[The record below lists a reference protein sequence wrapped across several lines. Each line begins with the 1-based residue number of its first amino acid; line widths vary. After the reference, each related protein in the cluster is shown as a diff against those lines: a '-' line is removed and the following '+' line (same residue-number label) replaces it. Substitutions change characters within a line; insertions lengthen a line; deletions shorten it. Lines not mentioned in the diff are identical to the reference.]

1 MIAKELLNPKS
12 IVICGVSSDVHKPGG
27 KALKNLLESPFKGQV
42 YAVNPKETEVQGVK
56 CYAKVDDLP
65 QVDCAIL
72 CIAAKFCTQTVD
84 VLAKEKGTKG
94 FIIISAGFSEENAE
108 GAAIEKHIVD
118 TINSVGGSLIGPNCT
133 GFLNTNYA
141 GCFDTPIPTLDP
153 KGVDFITGS
162 GATAVFIKE
171 YGMSN
176 GLKFNSVWAVGNS
189 AQLGIE
195 DVLEH
200 LDETFDPERS
210 SRVIMLYMEKIGDP
224 QRLLK
229 HSRSLINKGCHIAA
243 IKSGGS
249 VAGSRAASS
258 HTGALATN
266 DAAVDALF
274 RKAGI
279 VRCQNRQELTTV
291 CAVFMYPE
299 LKGNRCAVVT
309 HAGGPAVMLTDVLS
323 NGGMEVPSLKEH
335 PKAPELLSKLFA
347 GSSVG
352 NPIDF
357 LATGTAE
364 QLGYIL
370 DAVENDFDE
379 IDFSVVIFGSP
390 GLFSNKEVYD
400 LLDQKMRT
408 CKKPIFPVLP
418 SIINVKEEIEDFI
431 AKGNINFPEECV
443 LGNAIC
449 KIYNTPKPKTGIVE
463 SLPIDKLIIS
473 PANEPANEPDKDA
486 VAAVAESIR
495 QWGMLSPI
503 TVSPKDGNYRVVAGA
518 KRVRAAA
525 LAGMKEI
532 MAYIQ
537 EDAAVSDQPDIDVVR
552 IRKTVERCKDGY
564 MEIADYNE
572 LLDAA
577 GISRKK
583 SVEVSNKEDALA
595 FAKEVGCSKDVPL
608 VMKVVGPL
616 HKSDVGGVTL
626 GVKDLDTVARE
637 FDRLIVI
644 PETYAVEMYPML
656 DGTDVYIGAIRDP
669 KFGHQ
674 VFFGLGG
681 IFIEVLKDVESVL
694 VPTNKEEVLKK
705 LKNLKGYKI
714 LEGVR
719 GQEGVNLD
727 LYADQ
732 IVRVSAL
739 VQAAPEIAEMDL
751 NPLLGNPRYVTAVDA
766 RIRLEK

>member
-1 MIAKELLNPKS
+1 MIAKELLNPRS
-12 IVICGVSSDVHKPGG
+12 IVICGASSDVHKPGG

-72 CIAAKFCTQTVD
+72 CIAAKFCAQTVD

-141 GCFDTPIPTLDP
+141 GW
-153 KGVDFITGS
+153 
-162 GATAVFIKE
+162 FIKE

-200 LDETFDPERS
+200 LDETFDPEKS

-249 VAGSRAASS
+249 AAGSRAASS

-291 CAVFMYPE
+291 CAVFMHPE
-299 LKGNRCAVVT
+299 IKGKRCAVIT

-335 PKAPELLSKLFA
+335 PASPALLEKLFA

-364 QLGYIL
+364 QLGYII
-370 DAVENDFDE
+370 DAVENDYTD

-400 LLDQKMRT
+400 LLDEKMKT

-431 AKGNINFPEECV
+431 AKGRINFPEECV

-449 KIYNTPKPKTGIVE
+449 KVYHTPKPQPEHVE
-463 SLPIDKLIIS
+463 
-473 PANEPANEPDKDA
+473 
-486 VAAVAESIR
+486 
-495 QWGMLSPI
+495 
-503 TVSPKDGNYRVVAGA
+503 TPK
-518 KRVRAAA
+518 
-525 LAGMKEI
+525 
-532 MAYIQ
+532 
-537 EDAAVSDQPDIDVVR
+537 IDVAR

-583 SVEVSNKEDALA
+583 SVEVSKKEDALA

-626 GVKDLDTVARE
+626 GVKDLDTVAKE

-656 DGTDVYIGAIRDP
+656 DGIDVYIGAIRDA

-674 VFFGLGG
+674 IFFGLGG
-681 IFIEVLKDVESVL
+681 IFIEVLKDVQSALAPITAAEA
-694 VPTNKEEVLKK
+694 KEMLKQ
-705 LKNLKGYKI
+705 LKGYKI

-732 IVRVSAL
+732 VARVSAL

>member
-1 MIAKELLNPKS
+1 MIAKELLNPRS
-12 IVICGVSSDVHKPGG
+12 IVICGASSDIHKPGG
-27 KALKNLLESPFKGQV
+27 KSLKNLLESPFKGKI

-65 QVDCAIL
+65 EQVDCALL
-72 CIAAKFCTQTVD
+72 CIAAKFCAQTVD
-84 VLAKEKGTKG
+84 VLAKEKGCKG
-94 FIIISAGFSEENAE
+94 FIIISAGFSEESHE
-108 GAAIEKHIVD
+108 GAEIEKHIVD

-133 GFLNTNYA
+133 GFLNVNYA
-141 GCFDTPIPTLDP
+141 GCFDTPIPPLDP

-200 LDETFDPERS
+200 LDETFDPEKS
-210 SRVIMLYMEKIGDP
+210 SHVIMLYMEKIGDP
-224 QRLLK
+224 MRLLK

-249 VAGSRAASS
+249 AAGSRAASS

-279 VRCQNRQELTTV
+279 VRCHNRQELTTV
-291 CAVFMYPE
+291 CGVFMHPE
-299 LKGNRCAVVT
+299 IKGKRCAVIT

-323 NGGMEVPSLKEH
+323 NGGMEVPPLKDH
-335 PKAPELLSKLFA
+335 PASPALLAKLFG

-364 QLGYIL
+364 QLGYII
-370 DAVENDFDE
+370 DTVENEYDE

-400 LLDQKMRT
+400 LLDEKMKT

-418 SIINVKEEIEDFI
+418 SIINVKDEINDFI
-431 AKGNINFPEECV
+431 SKGRINFPEECV
-443 LGNAIC
+443 LGNALC
-449 KIYNTPKPKTGIVE
+449 KVYNTPKPQPEHVE
-463 SLPIDKLIIS
+463 LPK
-473 PANEPANEPDKDA
+473 
-486 VAAVAESIR
+486 
-495 QWGMLSPI
+495 
-503 TVSPKDGNYRVVAGA
+503 
-518 KRVRAAA
+518 
-525 LAGMKEI
+525 
-532 MAYIQ
+532 
-537 EDAAVSDQPDIDVVR
+537 IDVAR
-552 IRKTVERCKDGY
+552 IRKTIDRCKDGY
-564 MEIADYNE
+564 LEIADYNE

-583 SVEVSNKEDALA
+583 SVEVSKKEDALA
-595 FAKEVGCSKDVPL
+595 FAKEVGCSKNVPL

-626 GVKDLDTVARE
+626 GVKDLDTVAKE

-644 PETYAVEMYPML
+644 PDTYAVEMYPML
-656 DGTDVYIGAIRDP
+656 DGTDVYIGAIKDP

-674 VFFGLGG
+674 IFFGLGG
-681 IFIEVLKDVESVL
+681 IFIEVLKDVQSALAPITADEA
-694 VPTNKEEVLKK
+694 KEMLKQ
-705 LKNLKGYKI
+705 LKGYKI
-714 LEGVR
+714 LQGVR

-732 IVRVSAL
+732 VARVSAL

-766 RIRLEK
+766 RIRIEK

>member
-1 MIAKELLNPKS
+1 MINPKLLNPQS
-12 IVICGVSSDVHKPGG
+12 IVICGASSDIHKPGG
-27 KALKNLLESPFKGQV
+27 KALKNLLESAFQGQI

-72 CIAAKFCTQTVD
+72 CIAAKFCAQTVD
-84 VLAKEKGTKG
+84 VLTQQKGTKG

-118 TINSVGGSLIGPNCT
+118 AINAVGGSLIGPNCT
-133 GFLNTNYA
+133 GFLNTNYS
-141 GCFDTPIPTLDP
+141 GCFDTPIPKLDP

-200 LDETFDPERS
+200 LDETFDPEKS

-224 QRLLK
+224 MRLLK

-249 VAGSRAASS
+249 AAGSRAASS

-274 RKAGI
+274 QKAGI
-279 VRCQNRQELTTV
+279 VRCHNRQELTTV
-291 CAVFMYPE
+291 CGVFMHPE
-299 LKGNRCAVVT
+299 IKGKRCAVIT

-323 NGGMEVPSLKEH
+323 NGGMEVPPLKDH
-335 PKAPELLSKLFA
+335 PASPALLAKLFG

-364 QLGYIL
+364 QLGYII
-370 DAVENDFDE
+370 DTVENEYDE

-400 LLDQKMRT
+400 LLDEKMKT

-418 SIINVKEEIEDFI
+418 SIINVKDEINDFI
-431 AKGNINFPEECV
+431 AKGRINFPEECV
-443 LGNAIC
+443 LGNAIV
-449 KIYNTPKPKTGIVE
+449 KVYNTPKPQPEHVE
-463 SLPIDKLIIS
+463 LPQVD
-473 PANEPANEPDKDA
+473 
-486 VAAVAESIR
+486 VA
-495 QWGMLSPI
+495 
-503 TVSPKDGNYRVVAGA
+503 
-518 KRVRAAA
+518 
-525 LAGMKEI
+525 
-532 MAYIQ
+532 
-537 EDAAVSDQPDIDVVR
+537 R
-552 IRKTVERCKDGY
+552 IRATVDRCKDGY

-583 SVEVSNKEDALA
+583 SVEVSKKEDALA

-616 HKSDVGGVTL
+616 HKSDVGGVTV
-626 GVKDLDTVARE
+626 GVKDLDTVAKE

-674 VFFGLGG
+674 IFFGLGG
-681 IFIEVLKDVESVL
+681 IFIEVLKDVQSALAPITAAEA
-694 VPTNKEEVLKK
+694 KEMLTK
-705 LKNLKGYKI
+705 LRGYKI
-714 LEGVR
+714 LQGVR
-719 GQEGVNLD
+719 GQEPVNLD

-732 IVRVSAL
+732 IARVSAL

>member
-1 MIAKELLNPKS
+1 MINDKLISPKS
-12 IVICGVSSDVHKPGG
+12 IVVCGASSDIHKPGG
-27 KALKNLLESPFKGQV
+27 KALKNLLESAFKGEV
-42 YAVNPKETEVQGVK
+42 YAVNPKEDEVQGIK
-56 CYAKVDDLP
+56 CYKQVEDLP

-72 CIAAKFCTQTVD
+72 CIAAKFCAHTVD
-84 VLAKEKGTKG
+84 VLTQQKGTQG
-94 FIIISAGFSEENAE
+94 FIIVSAGFSEENEE

-118 TINSVGGSLIGPNCT
+118 AINAVGGSLIGPNCT
-133 GFLNTNYA
+133 GFLNTNYS
-141 GCFDTPIPTLDP
+141 GCFDTPIPKLDP

-200 LDETFDPERS
+200 LDETFDPEKS
-210 SRVIMLYMEKIGDP
+210 SHVIMLYMEKIGDP

-229 HSRSLINKGCHIAA
+229 HSRNLINKGCKIAA

-249 VAGSRAASS
+249 AAGSRAASS

-274 RKAGI
+274 QKAGI
-279 VRCQNRQELTTV
+279 VRCHNRQELTTV
-291 CAVFMYPE
+291 CAVFMHPE
-299 LKGNRCAVVT
+299 IKGNRCAVIT

-323 NGGMEVPSLKEH
+323 DGGIEVPPLKDH
-335 PKAPELLSKLFA
+335 PASPALLAKLFG

-364 QLGYIL
+364 QLGYII
-370 DAVENDFDE
+370 DTVENEYTD

-400 LLDQKMRT
+400 LLDEKMKT

-418 SIINVKEEIEDFI
+418 SIINVKQEIEDFI
-431 AKGNINFPEECV
+431 AKGRINFPEECV
-443 LGNAIC
+443 LGNALV
-449 KIYNTPKPKTGIVE
+449 KVWNTPKPQPEHVE
-463 SLPIDKLIIS
+463 LPQVD
-473 PANEPANEPDKDA
+473 
-486 VAAVAESIR
+486 VA
-495 QWGMLSPI
+495 
-503 TVSPKDGNYRVVAGA
+503 
-518 KRVRAAA
+518 
-525 LAGMKEI
+525 
-532 MAYIQ
+532 
-537 EDAAVSDQPDIDVVR
+537 R
-552 IRKTVERCKDGY
+552 IRKTIERCKSGY
-564 MEIADYNE
+564 LEIADYNE

-583 SVEVSNKEDALA
+583 SVEVSKKEDALA

-626 GVKDLDTVARE
+626 GVKDLDTVAKE

-656 DGTDVYIGAIRDP
+656 DGTDVYIGAIRDE

-674 VFFGLGG
+674 IFFGLGG
-681 IFIEVLKDVESVL
+681 IFIEVLKDVQSALAPITADEAKQML
-694 VPTNKEEVLKK
+694 TK
-705 LKNLKGYKI
+705 LRGYKI
-714 LEGVR
+714 LQGVR
-719 GQEGVNLD
+719 GQEPVNID
-727 LYADQ
+727 LYAEQ
-732 IVRVSAL
+732 VARVSAL
-739 VQAAPEIAEMDL
+739 VQAAPEIVEMDL

-766 RIRLEK
+766 RIRIEK

>member
-12 IVICGVSSDVHKPGG
+12 IVICGASSDIHKPGG
-27 KALKNLLESPFKGQV
+27 KSLKNLLESPFKGQI

-65 QVDCAIL
+65 QVDCALL
-72 CIAAKFCTQTVD
+72 CIAAKFCAQTVD
-84 VLAKEKGTKG
+84 VLAKEKGCKG
-94 FIIISAGFSEENAE
+94 FIIISAGFSEESHE
-108 GAAIEKHIVD
+108 GAEIEKHIVD

-133 GFLNTNYA
+133 GFLNVNYA
-141 GCFDTPIPTLDP
+141 GCFDTPIPPLNP

-176 GLKFNSVWAVGNS
+176 GLQFNSVWAVGNS

-200 LDETFDPERS
+200 LDETFDPEKS
-210 SRVIMLYMEKIGDP
+210 SHVIMLYMEKIGDP

-243 IKSGGS
+243 IKSGNS
-249 VAGSRAASS
+249 AAGSRAASS
-258 HTGALATN
+258 HTGALATS

-291 CAVFMYPE
+291 CAVFMHPE
-299 LKGNRCAVVT
+299 LKGKRCAVVT

-323 NGGMEVPSLKEH
+323 NGGMDIPSLKEH
-335 PKAPELLSKLFA
+335 PKAPELLSKLFG

-400 LLDQKMRT
+400 LLDEKMKT

-418 SIINVKEEIEDFI
+418 SIINVKDEINDFI
-431 AKGNINFPEECV
+431 AKGRINFPEECV

-449 KIYNTPKPKTGIVE
+449 KVYNTPKPQPEHVE
-463 SLPIDKLIIS
+463 LP
-473 PANEPANEPDKDA
+473 
-486 VAAVAESIR
+486 
-495 QWGMLSPI
+495 Q
-503 TVSPKDGNYRVVAGA
+503 
-518 KRVRAAA
+518 
-525 LAGMKEI
+525 
-532 MAYIQ
+532 
-537 EDAAVSDQPDIDVVR
+537 IDVAR
-552 IRKTVERCKDGY
+552 IRKTIDRCKSGY
-564 MEIADYNE
+564 LEIADYNE

-583 SVEVSNKEDALA
+583 SVEVSKKEDALA

-626 GVKDLDTVARE
+626 GVKDLDTVAKE

-656 DGTDVYIGAIRDP
+656 DGLDVYIGAIKDA

-674 VFFGLGG
+674 IFFGLGG
-681 IFIEVLKDVESVL
+681 IFIEVLKDVQSALAPITADEA
-694 VPTNKEEVLKK
+694 KEMLKQ
-705 LKNLKGYKI
+705 LKGYKI
-714 LEGVR
+714 LQGVR
-719 GQEGVNLD
+719 GQEGVNID

-732 IVRVSAL
+732 VARVSAL

-766 RIRLEK
+766 RIRIEK

>member
-12 IVICGVSSDVHKPGG
+12 IVICGASSDVHKPGG
-27 KALKNLLESPFKGQV
+27 KSLKNLLESPFKGQV

-56 CYAKVDDLP
+56 CYAKVEDLP

-72 CIAAKFCTQTVD
+72 CIAAKFCAHTVD
-84 VLAKEKGTKG
+84 VLAKEKGCKG
-94 FIIISAGFSEENAE
+94 FIIVSAGFSEENAE

-133 GFLNTNYA
+133 GFLNVNYA
-141 GCFDTPIPTLDP
+141 GCFDTPIPPLDP

-200 LDETFDPERS
+200 LDETFDPEKS

-249 VAGSRAASS
+249 AAGSRAASS

-291 CAVFMYPE
+291 CAVFMHPE
-299 LKGNRCAVVT
+299 LKGKRCAVVT

-443 LGNAIC
+443 LGNALC
-449 KIYNTPKPKTGIVE
+449 KVYHTPKPQPENVE
-463 SLPIDKLIIS
+463 VP
-473 PANEPANEPDKDA
+473 
-486 VAAVAESIR
+486 
-495 QWGMLSPI
+495 Q
-503 TVSPKDGNYRVVAGA
+503 
-518 KRVRAAA
+518 
-525 LAGMKEI
+525 
-532 MAYIQ
+532 
-537 EDAAVSDQPDIDVVR
+537 IDVAR

-583 SVEVSNKEDALA
+583 SVEVSKKEDALA

-626 GVKDLDTVARE
+626 GVKDLDTVAKE

-674 VFFGLGG
+674 IFFGLGG
-681 IFIEVLKDVESVL
+681 IFIEVLKDVQSALAPITAAEA
-694 VPTNKEEVLKK
+694 KEMLKQ
-705 LKNLKGYKI
+705 LKGYKI
-714 LEGVR
+714 LQGVR

-727 LYADQ
+727 LYAEQ
-732 IVRVSAL
+732 VARVSAL

>member
-12 IVICGVSSDVHKPGG
+12 IVVCGASSDIHKPGG
-27 KALKNLLESPFKGQV
+27 KALKNLLESPFKGPV

-56 CYAKVDDLP
+56 CYASVNELP
-65 QVDCAIL
+65 NVDCAIL
-72 CIAAKFCTQTVD
+72 CIAAKFCAQTVD
-84 VLAKEKGTKG
+84 VLAKEKGCKG
-94 FIIISAGFSEENAE
+94 FIIISAGFSEENHE
-108 GAAIEKHIVD
+108 GALIEKHIVD

-133 GFLNTNYA
+133 GFLNVNYA

-153 KGVDFITGS
+153 HGVDFITGS

-171 YGMSN
+171 YGISN

-200 LDETFDPERS
+200 LDETFDPEKS

-249 VAGSRAASS
+249 AAGSRAASS

-266 DAAVDALF
+266 DAVVDALF
-274 RKAGI
+274 KKAGI

-291 CAVFMYPE
+291 CGVFMHPE
-299 LKGNRCAVVT
+299 IKGKRCAVIT

-335 PKAPELLSKLFA
+335 PASPALLEKLFA

-364 QLGYIL
+364 QLGYII
-370 DAVENDFDE
+370 DTVENEYTD

-400 LLDQKMRT
+400 LLDQKMKT

-418 SIINVKEEIEDFI
+418 SIINVKDEINDFI
-431 AKGNINFPEECV
+431 AKGRINFPEECV

-449 KIYNTPKPKTGIVE
+449 KVYNTPKPQPENVE
-463 SLPIDKLIIS
+463 MPKIDT
-473 PANEPANEPDKDA
+473 A
-486 VAAVAESIR
+486 
-495 QWGMLSPI
+495 
-503 TVSPKDGNYRVVAGA
+503 
-518 KRVRAAA
+518 
-525 LAGMKEI
+525 
-532 MAYIQ
+532 
-537 EDAAVSDQPDIDVVR
+537 R
-552 IRKTVERCKDGY
+552 IRKCIDSCENGY
-564 MEIADYNE
+564 IAPDKIYE

-577 GISRKK
+577 GIAQKQIRVVDKK
-583 SVEVSNKEDALA
+583 QQALD
-595 FAKEVGCSKDVPL
+595 FANEVGYPL
-608 VMKVVGPL
+608 VMKVVGPV

-626 GVKDLDTVARE
+626 NVRDIETVGKE
-637 FDRLIVI
+637 FDRLMAIKD
-644 PETYAVEMYPML
+644 TYAVEMYPML
-656 DGTDVYIGAIRDP
+656 DGTEVYIGAIRDN

-681 IFIEVLKDVESVL
+681 IFIEVLKDVQSSL
-694 VPTNKEEVLKK
+694 VPISADEAKEALTK
-705 LKNLKGYKI
+705 LRGYKI
-714 LEGVR
+714 LQGVR
-719 GQEGVNLD
+719 GQQPVNVD
-727 LYADQ
+727 VYAEQ
-732 IVRVSAL
+732 IARVAAL
-739 VQAAPEIAEMDL
+739 VMAAPEIAEMDL
-751 NPLLGNPRYVTAVDA
+751 NPLLGNPKNVVAVDA
-766 RIRLEK
+766 RIRIEK

>member
-1 MIAKELLNPKS
+1 MIARELLNPKS
-12 IVICGVSSDVHKPGG
+12 IVVCGASSDIHKPGG
-27 KALKNLLESPFKGQV
+27 KALKNLLESPFRGPV

-65 QVDCAIL
+65 QVDCAII
-72 CIAAKFCTQTVD
+72 CIAAKFCAQTVD
-84 VLAKEKGTKG
+84 VLAKEKGCKG

-133 GFLNTNYA
+133 GFLNVNYA

-200 LDETFDPERS
+200 LDETFDPEKS

-249 VAGSRAASS
+249 AAGSRAASS

-266 DAAVDALF
+266 DAVVDALF

-291 CAVFMYPE
+291 CGVFMHPE
-299 LKGNRCAVVT
+299 IKGKRCAVIT

-335 PKAPELLSKLFA
+335 PASPALLEKLFA

-364 QLGYIL
+364 QLGYII
-370 DAVENDFDE
+370 DTVENDYTD

-400 LLDQKMRT
+400 LLDQKMKT

-418 SIINVKEEIEDFI
+418 SIINVKDEIEDFI
-431 AKGNINFPEECV
+431 AKGRINFPEECV

-449 KIYNTPKPKTGIVE
+449 KVYHTPKPQPEHVE
-463 SLPIDKLIIS
+463 LPK
-473 PANEPANEPDKDA
+473 
-486 VAAVAESIR
+486 
-495 QWGMLSPI
+495 
-503 TVSPKDGNYRVVAGA
+503 
-518 KRVRAAA
+518 
-525 LAGMKEI
+525 
-532 MAYIQ
+532 
-537 EDAAVSDQPDIDVVR
+537 IDVAR
-552 IRKTVERCKDGY
+552 IRKTIDRCKDGY

-583 SVEVSNKEDALA
+583 SVEVSKKEDALA

-626 GVKDLDTVARE
+626 NVKDMDTVSKE
-637 FDRLIVI
+637 FDRLMAIKD
-644 PETYAVEMYPML
+644 TYAVEMYPML
-656 DGTDVYIGAIRDP
+656 DGTDVYIGAIKDP

-674 VFFGLGG
+674 IFFGLGG
-681 IFIEVLKDVESVL
+681 IFIEVLKDVQSALAPITADEA
-694 VPTNKEEVLKK
+694 KEMLKQ
-705 LKNLKGYKI
+705 LKGYKI
-714 LEGVR
+714 LQGVR

-732 IVRVSAL
+732 IARVSAL

-766 RIRLEK
+766 RIRIEK

>member
-1 MIAKELLNPKS
+1 MIAKELLNPRS
-12 IVICGVSSDVHKPGG
+12 IVICGASSDVHKPGG
-27 KALKNLLESPFKGQV
+27 KSLKNLLESPFKGQI

-56 CYAKVDDLP
+56 CYTKVEDLP

-72 CIAAKFCTQTVD
+72 CIAAKFCAQTVD
-84 VLAKEKGTKG
+84 VLAKEKGCKG
-94 FIIISAGFSEENAE
+94 FIIVSAGFSEESHE
-108 GAAIEKHIVD
+108 GAEIEKHIVD

-133 GFLNTNYA
+133 GFLNVNYA
-141 GCFDTPIPTLDP
+141 GCFDTPIPPLDP

-200 LDETFDPERS
+200 LDETFDPVKS
-210 SRVIMLYMEKIGDP
+210 SHVIMLYMEKIGDP

-249 VAGSRAASS
+249 AAGSRAASS

-299 LKGNRCAVVT
+299 LKGKRCAVVT

-323 NGGMEVPSLKEH
+323 NGGMEVPSLKDH
-335 PKAPELLSKLFA
+335 PASPALLEKLFG

-370 DAVENDFDE
+370 DTVENEYTD

-418 SIINVKEEIEDFI
+418 SIINVKSEIEDFI

-443 LGNAIC
+443 LGNALV
-449 KIYNTPKPKTGIVE
+449 KVYNTPKPQPENVE
-463 SLPIDKLIIS
+463 LPK
-473 PANEPANEPDKDA
+473 
-486 VAAVAESIR
+486 
-495 QWGMLSPI
+495 
-503 TVSPKDGNYRVVAGA
+503 
-518 KRVRAAA
+518 
-525 LAGMKEI
+525 
-532 MAYIQ
+532 
-537 EDAAVSDQPDIDVVR
+537 IDVAR
-552 IRKTVERCKDGY
+552 IRATVDRCKDGY
-564 MEIADYNE
+564 MEISDYNE

-583 SVEVSNKEDALA
+583 SVEVSKKEDALA

-626 GVKDLDTVARE
+626 GVKDLDTVAKE

-656 DGTDVYIGAIRDP
+656 DGTDVYIGAIRDE

-674 VFFGLGG
+674 IFFGLGG
-681 IFIEVLKDVESVL
+681 IFIEVLKDVQSALAPITAAEA
-694 VPTNKEEVLKK
+694 KEMLKQ
-705 LKNLKGYKI
+705 LKGYKI

-719 GQEGVNLD
+719 GQEGVNID
-727 LYADQ
+727 LYAEQ
-732 IVRVSAL
+732 VARVSAL

>member
-1 MIAKELLNPKS
+1 MIAKELLNPRS
-12 IVICGVSSDVHKPGG
+12 IVICGASSDVHKPGG
-27 KALKNLLESPFKGQV
+27 KSLKNLLESPFKGQV

-56 CYAKVDDLP
+56 CYAKVEDLP

-72 CIAAKFCTQTVD
+72 CIAAKFCAQTVD
-84 VLAKEKGTKG
+84 VLAKEKGCKG
-94 FIIISAGFSEENAE
+94 FIIVSAGFSEESHE
-108 GAAIEKHIVD
+108 GAEIEKHIVD

-133 GFLNTNYA
+133 GFLNVNYA
-141 GCFDTPIPTLDP
+141 GCFDTPIPPLDP

-200 LDETFDPERS
+200 LDETFNPETS
-210 SRVIMLYMEKIGDP
+210 SHVIMLYMEKIGDP

-249 VAGSRAASS
+249 AAGSRAASS

-299 LKGNRCAVVT
+299 LKGKRCAVVT

-323 NGGMEVPSLKEH
+323 NGGMEVPSLKDH
-335 PKAPELLSKLFA
+335 PASPALLEKLFG

-370 DAVENDFDE
+370 DTVENEYTD

-418 SIINVKEEIEDFI
+418 SIINVKSEIEDFI

-443 LGNAIC
+443 LGNALV
-449 KIYNTPKPKTGIVE
+449 KVYHTPKPQPENVE
-463 SLPIDKLIIS
+463 LPK
-473 PANEPANEPDKDA
+473 
-486 VAAVAESIR
+486 
-495 QWGMLSPI
+495 
-503 TVSPKDGNYRVVAGA
+503 
-518 KRVRAAA
+518 
-525 LAGMKEI
+525 
-532 MAYIQ
+532 
-537 EDAAVSDQPDIDVVR
+537 IDVAR

-583 SVEVSNKEDALA
+583 SVEVSKKEDAVA

-626 GVKDLDTVARE
+626 GVKDLDTVAKE

-656 DGTDVYIGAIRDP
+656 DGIDVYIGAIRDP

-674 VFFGLGG
+674 IFFGLGG
-681 IFIEVLKDVESVL
+681 IFIEVLKDVQSALAPITAAEA
-694 VPTNKEEVLKK
+694 KEMLTK
-705 LKNLKGYKI
+705 LKGYKI
-714 LEGVR
+714 LQGVR

-732 IVRVSAL
+732 VARVSAL

>member
-12 IVICGVSSDVHKPGG
+12 IVVCGASSDIHKPGG
-27 KALKNLLESPFKGQV
+27 KSLKNLLESPFKGQI

-56 CYAKVDDLP
+56 CYTKVDDLP

-72 CIAAKFCTQTVD
+72 CIAAKFCAQTVD
-84 VLAKEKGTKG
+84 VLAKEKGCKG

-108 GAAIEKHIVD
+108 GAAIEKHITD

-133 GFLNTNYA
+133 GFLNVNYA
-141 GCFDTPIPTLDP
+141 GCFDTPIPVLDP

-200 LDETFDPERS
+200 LDETFDPEKS
-210 SRVIMLYMEKIGDP
+210 SHVIMLYMEKIGDP
-224 QRLLK
+224 MRLLK

-249 VAGSRAASS
+249 AAGSRAASS

-279 VRCQNRQELTTV
+279 VRCHNRQELTTV
-291 CAVFMYPE
+291 CGVFMHPE
-299 LKGNRCAVVT
+299 IKGKRCAVIT

-323 NGGMEVPSLKEH
+323 NGGLEVPPLKDH
-335 PKAPELLSKLFA
+335 PTSPALLAKLFG

-364 QLGYIL
+364 QLGYII
-370 DAVENDFDE
+370 DTVENEYDE
-379 IDFSVVIFGSP
+379 IDFSVVIFSSP

-400 LLDQKMRT
+400 LLDEKMKT

-418 SIINVKEEIEDFI
+418 SIINVKDEINDFI
-431 AKGNINFPEECV
+431 AKGRINFPEECV

-449 KIYNTPKPKTGIVE
+449 KVYNTPKPQPEHVE
-463 SLPIDKLIIS
+463 LPK
-473 PANEPANEPDKDA
+473 
-486 VAAVAESIR
+486 
-495 QWGMLSPI
+495 
-503 TVSPKDGNYRVVAGA
+503 
-518 KRVRAAA
+518 
-525 LAGMKEI
+525 
-532 MAYIQ
+532 
-537 EDAAVSDQPDIDVVR
+537 IDVAR
-552 IRKTVERCKDGY
+552 IRKTIDRCNSGY
-564 MEIADYNE
+564 LEIADYNE

-583 SVEVSNKEDALA
+583 SVEVSKKEDALA

-626 GVKDLDTVARE
+626 GVKDLDTVAKE

-656 DGTDVYIGAIRDP
+656 DGIDVYIGAIKDP

-674 VFFGLGG
+674 IFFGLGG
-681 IFIEVLKDVESVL
+681 IFIEVLKDVQSALAPITADEA
-694 VPTNKEEVLKK
+694 KEMLKQ
-705 LKNLKGYKI
+705 LKGYKI
-714 LEGVR
+714 LQGVR
-719 GQEGVNLD
+719 GQQGVNLD

-732 IVRVSAL
+732 VARVSAL

-766 RIRLEK
+766 RIRIEK

>member
-12 IVICGVSSDVHKPGG
+12 IVVCGASSDIHKPGG
-27 KALKNLLESPFKGQV
+27 KSLKNLLESPFKGQI

-56 CYAKVDDLP
+56 CYAKVEDLP
-65 QVDCAIL
+65 QVDCALL
-72 CIAAKFCTQTVD
+72 CIAAKFCAQTVD
-84 VLAKEKGTKG
+84 VLAKEKGCKG

-133 GFLNTNYA
+133 GFLNVNYA

-153 KGVDFITGS
+153 HGVDFITGS

-171 YGMSN
+171 YGISN

-200 LDETFDPERS
+200 LDETFDPVKS

-291 CAVFMYPE
+291 CGVFMHPE
-299 LKGNRCAVVT
+299 IKGKRCAVVT

-323 NGGMEVPSLKEH
+323 NGGMEVPSLKDH
-335 PKAPELLSKLFA
+335 PASKALLEKLFA

-370 DAVENDFDE
+370 DTVENDYTD

-400 LLDQKMRT
+400 LLDEKMRT

-418 SIINVKEEIEDFI
+418 SIINVKQEIEDFI
-431 AKGNINFPEECV
+431 AKGHINFPEECV

-449 KIYNTPKPKTGIVE
+449 KIYNTPKPKQGTIMM
-463 SLPIDKLIIS
+463 LPIDKIS
-473 PANEPANEPDKDA
+473 VAPSDEPDRTEVEE
-486 VAAVAESIR
+486 VAQSIR
-495 QWGMLSPI
+495 EFGMLSPI
-503 TVSPKDGNYRVVAGA
+503 TVVSMPDGYRILTGA
-518 KRVRAAA
+518 KRLRAAS
-525 LAGMKEI
+525 LAGMTEI
-532 MAYIQ
+532 SAYV
-537 EDAAVSDQPDIDVVR
+537 EEGVAQPDIDVAR
-552 IRKTVERCKDGY
+552 IRKTIDRCKSGY
-564 MEIADYNE
+564 LEIADYNE

-583 SVEVSNKEDALA
+583 SVEVSKKEDALA

-626 GVKDLDTVARE
+626 GVKDLDTVAKE

-656 DGTDVYIGAIRDP
+656 DGIDVYIGAIKDP

-674 VFFGLGG
+674 IFFGLGG
-681 IFIEVLKDVESVL
+681 IFIEVLKDVESALAPVS
-694 VPTNKEEVLKK
+694 KEEVLEK
-705 LKNLKGYKI
+705 LKQLKGYKI

-732 IVRVSAL
+732 VARVSAL

-766 RIRLEK
+766 RIRIEK

>member
-12 IVICGVSSDVHKPGG
+12 IVVCGASSDIHKPGG
-27 KALKNLLESPFKGQV
+27 KALKNLLESPFRGPV

-56 CYAKVDDLP
+56 CYANVSELP

-72 CIAAKFCTQTVD
+72 CIAAKFCAQTVD
-84 VLAKEKGTKG
+84 VLAKEKGCKG
-94 FIIISAGFSEENAE
+94 FIIISAGFSEESHE
-108 GAAIEKHIVD
+108 GAEIEKHIVD

-133 GFLNTNYA
+133 GFLNVNYA

-200 LDETFDPERS
+200 LDETFDPVKS

-249 VAGSRAASS
+249 AAGSRAASS

-279 VRCQNRQELTTV
+279 VRCNNRQELTTV
-291 CAVFMYPE
+291 CGVFMHPE
-299 LKGNRCAVVT
+299 IKGKRCAVIT

-323 NGGMEVPSLKEH
+323 NGGMEVPPLKDH
-335 PKAPELLSKLFA
+335 PASAALLAKLFG

-364 QLGYIL
+364 QLGYII
-370 DAVENDFDE
+370 DTVENEYTD

-400 LLDQKMRT
+400 LLDEKMKT

-418 SIINVKEEIEDFI
+418 SIINVKDEINDFI
-431 AKGNINFPEECV
+431 AKGRINFPEECV

-449 KIYNTPKPKTGIVE
+449 KVYNTPKPQPEHVE
-463 SLPIDKLIIS
+463 LPK
-473 PANEPANEPDKDA
+473 
-486 VAAVAESIR
+486 
-495 QWGMLSPI
+495 
-503 TVSPKDGNYRVVAGA
+503 
-518 KRVRAAA
+518 
-525 LAGMKEI
+525 
-532 MAYIQ
+532 
-537 EDAAVSDQPDIDVVR
+537 IDVAR
-552 IRKTVERCKDGY
+552 IRKTIDRCKSGY
-564 MEIADYNE
+564 LEIADYNE

-583 SVEVSNKEDALA
+583 SVEVSKKEDALA

-626 GVKDLDTVARE
+626 GVKDLDTVAKE
-637 FDRLIVI
+637 FDRLIAI
-644 PETYAVEMYPML
+644 KDTYAVEMYPML
-656 DGTDVYIGAIRDP
+656 DGTDVYIGAIKDP

-681 IFIEVLKDVESVL
+681 IFIEVLKDVQSALAPITADEA
-694 VPTNKEEVLKK
+694 KEMLKQ
-705 LKNLKGYKI
+705 LKGYKI
-714 LEGVR
+714 LQGVR

-732 IVRVSAL
+732 VARVSAL

-766 RIRLEK
+766 RIRIEK

>member
-1 MIAKELLNPKS
+1 MINPKLLNPQS
-12 IVICGVSSDVHKPGG
+12 IVICGASSDIHKPGG
-27 KALKNLLESPFKGQV
+27 KSLKNLLESPFKGQI

-56 CYAKVDDLP
+56 CYTKVDDLP

-72 CIAAKFCTQTVD
+72 CIAAKFCAQTVD
-84 VLAKEKGTKG
+84 VLAKEKGCRG
-94 FIIISAGFSEENAE
+94 FIIVSAGFSEESHE
-108 GAAIEKHIVD
+108 GAEVEKHIVD

-133 GFLNTNYA
+133 GFLNTNYS

-153 KGVDFITGS
+153 HGVDFITGS

-171 YGMSN
+171 YGISN

-200 LDETFDPERS
+200 LDETFDPEKS

-249 VAGSRAASS
+249 AAGSRAASS

-266 DAAVDALF
+266 DVAVDALF

-279 VRCQNRQELTTV
+279 VRCHNRQELTTV
-291 CAVFMYPE
+291 CGVFMHPE
-299 LKGNRCAVVT
+299 LKGKRCAVIT

-323 NGGMEVPSLKEH
+323 DGGMEVPSLKDH
-335 PKAPELLSKLFA
+335 PASPALLAKLFG

-364 QLGYIL
+364 QLGYII
-370 DAVENDFDE
+370 DTVENEYDE

-400 LLDQKMRT
+400 LLDEKMKT

-418 SIINVKEEIEDFI
+418 SIINVKDEINDFI
-431 AKGNINFPEECV
+431 AKGRINFPEECV

-449 KIYNTPKPKTGIVE
+449 KVYNTPKPQPEYVE
-463 SLPIDKLIIS
+463 LP
-473 PANEPANEPDKDA
+473 
-486 VAAVAESIR
+486 
-495 QWGMLSPI
+495 Q
-503 TVSPKDGNYRVVAGA
+503 
-518 KRVRAAA
+518 
-525 LAGMKEI
+525 
-532 MAYIQ
+532 
-537 EDAAVSDQPDIDVVR
+537 IDVAS
-552 IRKTVERCKDGY
+552 IRKTIDKCGDGY

-583 SVEVSNKEDALA
+583 SVEVNKKEDALA
-595 FAKEVGCSKDVPL
+595 FAKEVGCGKDVPL

-626 GVKDLDTVARE
+626 GVKDLDTVSKE
-637 FDRLIVI
+637 FDRLMAIKD
-644 PETYAVEMYPML
+644 TYAVEMYPML
-656 DGTDVYIGAIRDP
+656 DGTDVYIGAIRDD

-674 VFFGLGG
+674 IFFGLGG
-681 IFIEVLKDVESVL
+681 IFIEVLKDVQSALAPITADEA
-694 VPTNKEEVLKK
+694 KEMLTK
-705 LKNLKGYKI
+705 LRGYKI
-714 LEGVR
+714 LQGVR
-719 GQEGVNLD
+719 GQEPVNID

-732 IVRVSAL
+732 IARISAL

>member
-1 MIAKELLNPKS
+1 MINQKLINPKS
-12 IVICGVSSDVHKPGG
+12 IVICGASSDIHKPGG
-27 KALKNLLESPFKGQV
+27 KALKNLLESAFKGEV
-42 YAVNPKETEVQGVK
+42 YAVNPKEDVVQGVK
-56 CYAKVDDLP
+56 CYKQVEDLP

-72 CIAAKFCTQTVD
+72 CIAAKFCAHTVD
-84 VLAKEKGTKG
+84 VLTQQKGTQG
-94 FIIISAGFSEENAE
+94 FIIVSAGFSEENAE

-118 TINSVGGSLIGPNCT
+118 AINAVGGSLIGPNCT
-133 GFLNTNYA
+133 GFLNTNYS
-141 GCFDTPIPTLDP
+141 GCFDTPIPKLDP

-200 LDETFDPERS
+200 LDETFDPEKS
-210 SRVIMLYMEKIGDP
+210 SHVIMLYMEKIGDP

-229 HSRSLINKGCHIAA
+229 HSRNLINKGCKIAA

-249 VAGSRAASS
+249 AAGSRAASS

-274 RKAGI
+274 QKAGI
-279 VRCQNRQELTTV
+279 VRCHNRQELTTV
-291 CAVFMYPE
+291 CGVFMYPE
-299 LKGNRCAVVT
+299 IKGNRCAVIT

-323 NGGMEVPSLKEH
+323 DGGIEVPPLKDH
-335 PKAPELLSKLFA
+335 PASPALLSKLFG

-364 QLGYIL
+364 QLGYII
-370 DAVENDFDE
+370 DAVENEYTD

-400 LLDQKMRT
+400 LLDEKMKT

-418 SIINVKEEIEDFI
+418 SIINVKQEIEDFI
-431 AKGNINFPEECV
+431 AKGRINFPEECV
-443 LGNAIC
+443 LGNALV
-449 KIYNTPKPKTGIVE
+449 KVWNTPKPQPEHVD
-463 SLPIDKLIIS
+463 LP
-473 PANEPANEPDKDA
+473 
-486 VAAVAESIR
+486 
-495 QWGMLSPI
+495 Q
-503 TVSPKDGNYRVVAGA
+503 
-518 KRVRAAA
+518 
-525 LAGMKEI
+525 
-532 MAYIQ
+532 
-537 EDAAVSDQPDIDVVR
+537 IDVAR
-552 IRKTVERCKDGY
+552 IRKTIDKCESGY
-564 MEIADYNE
+564 LEIADYNE

-583 SVEVSNKEDALA
+583 SVEVDKKEDALA

-626 GVKDLDTVARE
+626 GVKDLDTVAKE

-656 DGTDVYIGAIRDP
+656 DGTDVYIGAIRDD

-674 VFFGLGG
+674 IFFGLGG
-681 IFIEVLKDVESVL
+681 IFIEVLKDVQSAL
-694 VPTNKEEVLKK
+694 APITAEEAKQMLTK
-705 LKNLKGYKI
+705 LRGYKI
-714 LEGVR
+714 LQGVR
-719 GQEGVNLD
+719 GQEPVNID

-732 IVRVSAL
+732 VARVSAL
-739 VQAAPEIAEMDL
+739 VQAAPEIVEMDL

-766 RIRLEK
+766 RIRIQK

>member
-1 MIAKELLNPKS
+1 MIAKELLNPRS
-12 IVICGVSSDVHKPGG
+12 IVICGASSDIHKPGG
-27 KALKNLLESPFKGQV
+27 KSLKNLLESPFKGQV

-72 CIAAKFCTQTVD
+72 CIAAKFCAQTVD
-84 VLAKEKGTKG
+84 VLAKEKGCKG
-94 FIIISAGFSEENAE
+94 FIIVSAGFSEESHE
-108 GAAIEKHIVD
+108 GAEIEKHIVD

-133 GFLNTNYA
+133 GFLNVNYA
-141 GCFDTPIPTLDP
+141 GCFDTPIPPLDP

-200 LDETFDPERS
+200 LDETFDPVKS
-210 SRVIMLYMEKIGDP
+210 SHVIMLYMEKIGDP

-249 VAGSRAASS
+249 AAGSRAASS

-291 CAVFMYPE
+291 CGVFMYPE
-299 LKGNRCAVVT
+299 LKGKRCAVIT

-335 PKAPELLSKLFA
+335 PASPALLEKLFG

-364 QLGYIL
+364 QLGYII
-370 DAVENDFDE
+370 DTVENEYTD

-418 SIINVKEEIEDFI
+418 SIINVKDEINDFI

-443 LGNAIC
+443 LGNALV
-449 KIYNTPKPKTGIVE
+449 KVYNTPKPQPENVE
-463 SLPIDKLIIS
+463 LP
-473 PANEPANEPDKDA
+473 A
-486 VAAVAESIR
+486 
-495 QWGMLSPI
+495 
-503 TVSPKDGNYRVVAGA
+503 
-518 KRVRAAA
+518 
-525 LAGMKEI
+525 
-532 MAYIQ
+532 
-537 EDAAVSDQPDIDVVR
+537 IDVAR
-552 IRKTVERCKDGY
+552 IRKTVDRCKNGY
-564 MEIADYNE
+564 MEISDYNE

-583 SVEVSNKEDALA
+583 SVEVSKKEDALA

-626 GVKDLDTVARE
+626 GVKDLDTVAKE

-656 DGTDVYIGAIRDP
+656 DGTDVYIGAIRDE

-681 IFIEVLKDVESVL
+681 IFIEVLKDVQSALAPITAAEA
-694 VPTNKEEVLKK
+694 KEMLKQ
-705 LKNLKGYKI
+705 LKGYKI

-719 GQEGVNLD
+719 GQEGVNID
-727 LYADQ
+727 LYAEQ
-732 IVRVSAL
+732 VARVSAL

>member
-1 MIAKELLNPKS
+1 MIAKELLNPRS
-12 IVICGVSSDVHKPGG
+12 IVICGASSDIHKPGG
-27 KALKNLLESPFKGQV
+27 KALKNLLESPFKGQI
-42 YAVNPKETEVQGVK
+42 YTVNPKETEVQGVK

-72 CIAAKFCTQTVD
+72 CIAAKFCAQTVD
-84 VLAKEKGTKG
+84 VLAKEKGCKG
-94 FIIISAGFSEENAE
+94 FIIISAGFSEESHE
-108 GAAIEKHIVD
+108 GAEIEKHIVD

-133 GFLNTNYA
+133 GFLNVNYA

-200 LDETFDPERS
+200 LDETFDPEKS
-210 SRVIMLYMEKIGDP
+210 SHVIMLYMEKIGDP

-249 VAGSRAASS
+249 AAGSRAASS

-279 VRCQNRQELTTV
+279 VRCHNRQELTTV
-291 CAVFMYPE
+291 CGVFMHPE
-299 LKGNRCAVVT
+299 IKGKRCAVIT

-323 NGGMEVPSLKEH
+323 NGGMEVPPLKDH
-335 PKAPELLSKLFA
+335 PASPALLAKLFG

-364 QLGYIL
+364 QLGYII
-370 DAVENDFDE
+370 DTVENEYTD

-400 LLDQKMRT
+400 LLDEKMKT

-418 SIINVKEEIEDFI
+418 SIINVKDEINDFI
-431 AKGNINFPEECV
+431 AKGRINFPEECV

-449 KIYNTPKPKTGIVE
+449 KIYNTPKPQPEHVE
-463 SLPIDKLIIS
+463 LPK
-473 PANEPANEPDKDA
+473 
-486 VAAVAESIR
+486 
-495 QWGMLSPI
+495 
-503 TVSPKDGNYRVVAGA
+503 
-518 KRVRAAA
+518 
-525 LAGMKEI
+525 
-532 MAYIQ
+532 
-537 EDAAVSDQPDIDVVR
+537 IDVAR
-552 IRKTVERCKDGY
+552 IRKTIDRCKSGY

-583 SVEVSNKEDALA
+583 SVEVNKVEDALA

-626 GVKDLDTVARE
+626 GVKDLETVEKE
-637 FDRLIVI
+637 FNRLIVI

-656 DGTDVYIGAIRDP
+656 DGTDVYIGAIKDP

-674 VFFGLGG
+674 IFFGLGG
-681 IFIEVLKDVESVL
+681 IFIEVLKDVQSALAPITAAEA
-694 VPTNKEEVLKK
+694 KEMLTK
-705 LKNLKGYKI
+705 LRGYKI
-714 LEGVR
+714 LQGVR
-719 GQEGVNLD
+719 GQEPVNID
-727 LYADQ
+727 LYAEQ
-732 IVRVSAL
+732 VARVSAL

>member
-12 IVICGVSSDVHKPGG
+12 IVVCGASSDIHKPGG
-27 KALKNLLESPFKGQV
+27 KALKNLLESPFRGPV

-65 QVDCAIL
+65 QVECAIL
-72 CIAAKFCTQTVD
+72 CIAAKFCAQTVD
-84 VLAKEKGTKG
+84 VLAKEKGCKG
-94 FIIISAGFSEENAE
+94 FIIISAGFSEENHE
-108 GAAIEKHIVD
+108 GALIEKHIVD

-133 GFLNTNYA
+133 GFLNVNYA
-141 GCFDTPIPTLDP
+141 GCFDTPIPALDP

-200 LDETFDPERS
+200 LDETFDPVKS
-210 SRVIMLYMEKIGDP
+210 SHVIMLYMEKIGDP

-249 VAGSRAASS
+249 AAGSRAASS

-266 DAAVDALF
+266 DAVVDALF
-274 RKAGI
+274 KKAGI

-291 CAVFMYPE
+291 CGVFMHPE
-299 LKGNRCAVVT
+299 IKGKRCAVIT

-335 PKAPELLSKLFA
+335 PASPALLEKLFA

-364 QLGYIL
+364 QLGYII
-370 DAVENDFDE
+370 DTVENEYTD

-400 LLDQKMRT
+400 LLDAKMKT

-418 SIINVKEEIEDFI
+418 SIINVKDEIEDFI
-431 AKGNINFPEECV
+431 AKGRINFPEECV

-449 KIYNTPKPKTGIVE
+449 KVYNTPKPQPENVE
-463 SLPIDKLIIS
+463 
-473 PANEPANEPDKDA
+473 
-486 VAAVAESIR
+486 
-495 QWGMLSPI
+495 M
-503 TVSPKDGNYRVVAGA
+503 PKV
-518 KRVRAAA
+518 
-525 LAGMKEI
+525 
-532 MAYIQ
+532 
-537 EDAAVSDQPDIDVVR
+537 DIAR
-552 IRKTVERCKDGY
+552 IRKCIDSCENGY
-564 MEIADYNE
+564 IAPDKIYE

-577 GISRKK
+577 GIAQKQIRVVDKK
-583 SVEVSNKEDALA
+583 QQALD
-595 FAKEVGCSKDVPL
+595 FANEVGYPL
-608 VMKVVGPL
+608 VMKVVGPV

-626 GVKDLDTVARE
+626 NVRDIETVGKE
-637 FDRLIVI
+637 FDRLMAIKD
-644 PETYAVEMYPML
+644 TYAVEMYPML
-656 DGTDVYIGAIRDP
+656 DGTEVYIGAIRDQ

-681 IFIEVLKDVESVL
+681 IFIEVLKDVQSSL
-694 VPTNKEEVLKK
+694 VPISAPEAKDMLTK
-705 LKNLKGYKI
+705 LRGYKI
-714 LEGVR
+714 LQGVR
-719 GQEGVNLD
+719 GQQPVNID
-727 LYADQ
+727 VYAEQ
-732 IVRVSAL
+732 IARVAAL
-739 VQAAPEIAEMDL
+739 VMAAPEIAEMDL
-751 NPLLGNPRYVTAVDA
+751 NPLLGNPKNVVAVDA
-766 RIRLEK
+766 RIRIEK

>member
-1 MIAKELLNPKS
+1 M
-12 IVICGVSSDVHKPGG
+12 VCGASSDIHKPGG
-27 KALKNLLESPFKGQV
+27 KALKNLLESNFKGPV
-42 YAVNPKETEVQGVK
+42 YAVNPKETEVQGIK
-56 CYAKVDDLP
+56 CYAKVEDLP

-72 CIAAKFCTQTVD
+72 CIAAKFCAQTVD
-84 VLAKEKGTKG
+84 VLTQQKGTKG
-94 FIIISAGFSEENAE
+94 FIIVSAGFSEENAE

-118 TINSVGGSLIGPNCT
+118 SINAVGGSLIGPNCT
-133 GFLNTNYA
+133 GFLNTNYS
-141 GCFDTPIPTLDP
+141 GCFDTPIPKLDP

-171 YGMSN
+171 YGMTN

-200 LDETFDPERS
+200 LDETFDPEKS
-210 SRVIMLYMEKIGDP
+210 SHVIMLYMEKVGDP

-249 VAGSRAASS
+249 AAGSRAASS

-291 CAVFMYPE
+291 CGVFMYPE
-299 LKGNRCAVVT
+299 IKGNRCAVIT

-323 NGGMEVPSLKEH
+323 NNGIEVPSLKEH
-335 PKAPELLSKLFA
+335 PASPALLEKLFG

-364 QLGYIL
+364 QLGYII
-370 DAVENDFDE
+370 DTVENEYTD

-390 GLFSNKEVYD
+390 RLFSNREVYA
-400 LLDQKMRT
+400 LLNEKMKT

-418 SIINVKEEIEDFI
+418 SIINVKDEIQEFI
-431 AKGNINFPEECV
+431 DMGNINFPEECV

-449 KIYNTPKPKTGIVE
+449 KVYNTPKPQPENVE
-463 SLPIDKLIIS
+463 Q
-473 PANEPANEPDKDA
+473 PA
-486 VAAVAESIR
+486 
-495 QWGMLSPI
+495 
-503 TVSPKDGNYRVVAGA
+503 
-518 KRVRAAA
+518 
-525 LAGMKEI
+525 
-532 MAYIQ
+532 
-537 EDAAVSDQPDIDVVR
+537 IDVAR
-552 IRKTVERCKDGY
+552 IRKTVERCKSGY

-583 SVEVSNKEDALA
+583 SVEVSKVEDALA

-626 GVKDLDTVARE
+626 GVKDLATVEKE
-637 FDRLIVI
+637 FNRLIVI

-656 DGTDVYIGAIRDP
+656 DGTDVYIGAIKDP

-674 VFFGLGG
+674 IFFGLGG
-681 IFIEVLKDVESVL
+681 IFIEVLKDVQSALAPISAAEA
-694 VPTNKEEVLKK
+694 KEALTK
-705 LKNLKGYKI
+705 LRGYKI
-714 LEGVR
+714 LQGVR
-719 GQEGVNLD
+719 GQEAVNID

-732 IVRVSAL
+732 IARVSAL

>member
-1 MIAKELLNPKS
+1 MIAKELLNPRS
-12 IVICGVSSDVHKPGG
+12 IVICGASSDVHKPGG
-27 KALKNLLESPFKGQV
+27 KSLKNLLESPFKGQV

-72 CIAAKFCTQTVD
+72 CIAAKFCAQTVD
-84 VLAKEKGTKG
+84 VLAKEKGCKG
-94 FIIISAGFSEENAE
+94 FIIVSAGFSEESHE
-108 GAAIEKHIVD
+108 GAEIEKHIVD

-133 GFLNTNYA
+133 GFLNVNYA
-141 GCFDTPIPTLDP
+141 GCFDTPIPPLDP

-200 LDETFDPERS
+200 LDETFDPEKS
-210 SRVIMLYMEKIGDP
+210 SHVIMLYMEKIGDP

-249 VAGSRAASS
+249 AAGSRAASS

-299 LKGNRCAVVT
+299 LKGKRCAVIT

-323 NGGMEVPSLKEH
+323 NGGMEVPSLKDH
-335 PKAPELLSKLFA
+335 PASAPLLEKLFG

-364 QLGYIL
+364 QLGYII
-370 DAVENDFDE
+370 DTVENEYTD

-418 SIINVKEEIEDFI
+418 SIINVKSEIEDFI

-443 LGNAIC
+443 LGNALV
-449 KIYNTPKPKTGIVE
+449 KVYHTPKPQPENVE
-463 SLPIDKLIIS
+463 LPK
-473 PANEPANEPDKDA
+473 
-486 VAAVAESIR
+486 
-495 QWGMLSPI
+495 
-503 TVSPKDGNYRVVAGA
+503 
-518 KRVRAAA
+518 
-525 LAGMKEI
+525 
-532 MAYIQ
+532 
-537 EDAAVSDQPDIDVVR
+537 IDVAR

-583 SVEVSNKEDALA
+583 SVEVSKKEDALA

-626 GVKDLDTVARE
+626 GVKDLDTVAKE

-656 DGTDVYIGAIRDP
+656 DGTDVYIGAIRDE

-674 VFFGLGG
+674 IFFGLGG
-681 IFIEVLKDVESVL
+681 IFIEVLKDVQSALAPITAAEA
-694 VPTNKEEVLKK
+694 KEMLKK
-705 LKNLKGYKI
+705 LKGYKI

-719 GQEGVNLD
+719 GQEGVNID
-727 LYADQ
+727 FYAEQ
-732 IVRVSAL
+732 VARVSAL

>member
-12 IVICGVSSDVHKPGG
+12 IVICGASSDIHKPGG
-27 KALKNLLESPFKGQV
+27 KSLKNLLESPFKGQI

-65 QVDCAIL
+65 QVDCALL
-72 CIAAKFCTQTVD
+72 CIAAKFCAQTVD
-84 VLAKEKGTKG
+84 VLAKEKGCKG
-94 FIIISAGFSEENAE
+94 FIIISAGFSEESHE
-108 GAAIEKHIVD
+108 GAEIEKHIVD
-118 TINSVGGSLIGPNCT
+118 TIISVGGSLIGPNCT
-133 GFLNTNYA
+133 GFLNVNYA
-141 GCFDTPIPTLDP
+141 GCFDTPIPPLNP

-176 GLKFNSVWAVGNS
+176 GLQFNSVWAVGNS

-200 LDETFDPERS
+200 LDETFDPEKS
-210 SRVIMLYMEKIGDP
+210 SHVIMLYMEKIGDP

-243 IKSGGS
+243 IKSGNS
-249 VAGSRAASS
+249 AAGSRAASS
-258 HTGALATN
+258 HTGALATS

-291 CAVFMYPE
+291 CAVFMHPE
-299 LKGNRCAVVT
+299 LKGKRCAVVT

-323 NGGMEVPSLKEH
+323 NGGMEIPSLKEH
-335 PKAPELLSKLFA
+335 PKAPELLSKLFG

-400 LLDQKMRT
+400 LLDEKMKT

-418 SIINVKEEIEDFI
+418 SIINVKDEINDFI
-431 AKGNINFPEECV
+431 AKGRINFPEECV

-449 KIYNTPKPKTGIVE
+449 KVYNTPKPQPEHVE
-463 SLPIDKLIIS
+463 LPK
-473 PANEPANEPDKDA
+473 
-486 VAAVAESIR
+486 
-495 QWGMLSPI
+495 
-503 TVSPKDGNYRVVAGA
+503 
-518 KRVRAAA
+518 
-525 LAGMKEI
+525 
-532 MAYIQ
+532 
-537 EDAAVSDQPDIDVVR
+537 IDVAR
-552 IRKTVERCKDGY
+552 IRKTVDRCNDGY
-564 MEIADYNE
+564 LEIADYNE

-583 SVEVSNKEDALA
+583 SVEVSKKEDALA

-626 GVKDLDTVARE
+626 GVKDLDTVAKE

-656 DGTDVYIGAIRDP
+656 DGLDVYIGAIKDA

-674 VFFGLGG
+674 IFFGLGG
-681 IFIEVLKDVESVL
+681 IFIEVLKDVQSALAPITAAEA
-694 VPTNKEEVLKK
+694 KEMLKQ
-705 LKNLKGYKI
+705 LKGYKI

-719 GQEGVNLD
+719 GQEGVNID

-732 IVRVSAL
+732 VARVSAL

-766 RIRLEK
+766 RIRIEK

>member
-1 MIAKELLNPKS
+1 MINPKLLDPKS
-12 IVICGVSSDVHKPGG
+12 IVVCGASSDIHKPGG
-27 KALKNLLESPFKGQV
+27 KALKNLLESAFKGQV

-72 CIAAKFCTQTVD
+72 CIAAKFCAQTVD
-84 VLAKEKGTKG
+84 VLTQQKGTKG
-94 FIIISAGFSEENAE
+94 FIIISAGFSEESHE
-108 GAAIEKHIVD
+108 GAEIEKHIVD
-118 TINSVGGSLIGPNCT
+118 AINAVGGSLIGPNCT
-133 GFLNTNYA
+133 GFLNTNYS
-141 GCFDTPIPTLDP
+141 GCFDTPIPKLDP

-200 LDETFDPERS
+200 LDETFDPEKS
-210 SRVIMLYMEKIGDP
+210 SHVIMLYMEKIGDP
-224 QRLLK
+224 MRLLK

-249 VAGSRAASS
+249 AAGSRAASS

-274 RKAGI
+274 QKAGI

-291 CAVFMYPE
+291 CGVFMHPE
-299 LKGNRCAVVT
+299 LKGKRCAVIT

-323 NGGMEVPSLKEH
+323 NGGMEVPPLKDH
-335 PKAPELLSKLFA
+335 PASPALLAKLFG

-364 QLGYIL
+364 QLGYII
-370 DAVENDFDE
+370 DTVENEYDE

-400 LLDQKMRT
+400 LLDEKMKT

-431 AKGNINFPEECV
+431 SKGRINFPEECV
-443 LGNAIC
+443 LGNALV
-449 KIYNTPKPKTGIVE
+449 KVYNTPKPQPEHVE
-463 SLPIDKLIIS
+463 LPK
-473 PANEPANEPDKDA
+473 
-486 VAAVAESIR
+486 
-495 QWGMLSPI
+495 
-503 TVSPKDGNYRVVAGA
+503 
-518 KRVRAAA
+518 
-525 LAGMKEI
+525 
-532 MAYIQ
+532 
-537 EDAAVSDQPDIDVVR
+537 IDVAR
-552 IRKTVERCKDGY
+552 IRATVDRCKDGY

-583 SVEVSNKEDALA
+583 SVEVSKKEDALA

-626 GVKDLDTVARE
+626 NVKDLDTVSKE
-637 FDRLIVI
+637 FDRLMAIKD
-644 PETYAVEMYPML
+644 TYAVEMYPML
-656 DGTDVYIGAIRDP
+656 DGTDVYIGAIRDA

-674 VFFGLGG
+674 IFFGLGG
-681 IFIEVLKDVESVL
+681 IFIEVLKDVQSALAPITAAEA
-694 VPTNKEEVLKK
+694 KEMLTK
-705 LKNLKGYKI
+705 LRGYKI
-714 LEGVR
+714 LQGVR
-719 GQEGVNLD
+719 GQEPVNLD

-732 IVRVSAL
+732 VARVSAL